1 MVRTGTNNIT
11 STSFSALSTSLSAL
25 ITLSKLAI
33 NSNSAYP
40 YPYPG
45 GQNLNN
51 PCAPNKKVPVLS
63 SAIVTVGVFF
73 KLAKDLFPHL
83 TQRVYVL
90 RVTPTNEKEEEAV
103 ECQGHAPT
111 L

>member
-1 MVRTGTNNIT
+1 MR
-11 STSFSALSTSLSAL
+11 
-25 ITLSKLAI
+25 
-33 NSNSAYP
+33 
-40 YPYPG
+40 
-45 GQNLNN
+45 Q
-51 PCAPNKKVPVLS
+51 NKKVPVVLS
-63 SAIVTVGVFF
+63 SAIVTVLLGAFF

>member
-1 MVRTGTNNIT
+1 MR
-11 STSFSALSTSLSAL
+11 
-25 ITLSKLAI
+25 
-33 NSNSAYP
+33 
-40 YPYPG
+40 
-45 GQNLNN
+45 Q
-51 PCAPNKKVPVLS
+51 NKKVPVVVLS
-63 SAIVTVGVFF
+63 SAIVTVLLGVFF